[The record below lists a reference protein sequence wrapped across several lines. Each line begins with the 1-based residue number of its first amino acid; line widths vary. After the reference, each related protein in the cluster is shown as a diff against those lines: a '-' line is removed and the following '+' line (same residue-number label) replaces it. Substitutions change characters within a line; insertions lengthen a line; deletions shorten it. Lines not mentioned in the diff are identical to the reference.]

1 MDKITKLAEEVFMET
16 LKEVAIK
23 KLVKHQK
30 KRRKIESA
38 VIYDASYKLLPEPE
52 VTGII
57 NITPKQ
63 KEADTG

>member
-38 VIYDASYKLLPEPE
+38 VVYDAPYRLLPEPK
-52 VTGII
+52 VTRII
-57 NITPKQ
+57 DVTPK
-63 KEADTG
+63 KEADVG